1 MESKYQEALDRLC
14 EKMERRKTTSLAEK
28 NSDKIN
34 KAFNDAMVVI
44 GFSIT
49 TKTIALI
56 GVNMLFTTLMI
67 IKLFQTVTFTYFNL
81 RIK

>member
-1 MESKYQEALDRLC
+1 
-14 EKMERRKTTSLAEK
+14 MERRKTTSLAEK

-34 KAFNDAMVVI
+34 KAFNDDMVVI

>member
-34 KAFNDAMVVI
+34 KAFNDAIVVYHV
-44 GFSIT
+44 SELYDE
-49 TKTIALI
+49 AE
-56 GVNMLFTTLMI
+56 
-67 IKLFQTVTFTYFNL
+67 
-81 RIK
+81 